1 MDSVFKNKLSDECI
15 IDLWEHRKDKD
26 SELSAIVIHDFV
38 EPFLNAKKEDDI
50 SDMAKLM
57 CSYAFTLT
65 GSIFLL
71 YIKCRYN
78 HIKGIEC

>member
-1 MDSVFKNKLSDECI
+1 MFKDKLSDERVV
-15 IDLWEHRKDKD
+15 DLWEHRKDKD

-38 EPFLNAKKEDDI
+38 EPFLNTKKEDDI

-57 CSYAFTLT
+57 CSYAYTLA
-65 GSIFLL
+65 GSTFLA